1 MKVTLPVKNGKTSFK
16 LNQSQTKASAPVKH
30 RYGGRATAGGVG
42 YEVQVAALLAVKMLV
57 GEGCVALPGLSG
69 GDIADITMQA
79 PESVDDVILTL
90 SGRPE
95 ASIFISAKHRAN
107 PIPLTANSPAFR
119 YANHEARSA
128 GGGAP

>member
-1 MKVTLPVKNGKTSFK
+1 MTRPHSNSTKAK
-16 LNQSQTKASAPVKH
+16 LNRGAPVKH

-42 YEVQVAALLAVKMLV
+42 YEVQIAALLAVKMLV

-90 SGRPE
+90 SGSPE
-95 ASIFISAKHRAN
+95 ASIFISAR
-107 PIPLTANSPAFR
+107 NS
-119 YANHEARSA
+119 
-128 GGGAP
+128 